1 MDKLVDKWIN
11 TPKNALFRVE
21 NPIKNQIIGVLAFVD
36 NFSTTLCFH
45 NAILCERG

>member
-21 NPIKNQIIGVLAFVD
+21 KPIKNQIIGVLVFVD
-36 NFSTTLCFH
+36 NFSTT
-45 NAILCERG
+45 